1 MFSGFNRISY
11 FRNMANTNLDKAALE
26 YANELYGTNWM
37 SFETTQDSGFKA
49 ISNFKA
55 GANWQAQQPVTEEQF
70 KRYVIRELD
79 SCGYFMA
86 DLDAD
91 LIQKINP
98 DWKPYSSKS
107 FGEMLLDFAC
117 QYNMEHGGKNYEY
130 KLVEE

>member
-1 MFSGFNRISY
+1 MFSSFNGISY
-11 FRNMANTNLDKAALE
+11 IKSMENKNLDKVTIE
-26 YANELYGTNWM
+26 YANNHPFDGDQIELYNECHNG
-37 SFETTQDSGFKA
+37 KIA
-49 ISNFKA
+49 AFKA
-55 GANWQAQQPVTEEQF
+55 GANWQYKQPITEEQF
-70 KRYVIRELD
+70 KQYVLRELD

-117 QYNMEHGGKNYEY
+117 QWNMEHGGKDYEY
-130 KLVEE
+130 RLKV